1 VPSRSA
7 IAEGIV
13 FGRSMTQLTYDFSR
27 ALAKT
32 WSVGDEVIVTRLDH
46 DANVRPWVQAAEAA
60 GATVKW
66 LGFDPETSE
75 LDDIAPLLTD
85 RTRLVAV
92 TAASNL
98 LGTRPDTQ
106 RIADQVHEAG
116 ALIYVDGVHL
126 TAHAPVDARYAD
138 FYACSP
144 YKFFGPHL
152 GVLTAAPQ
160 LLETLRPD
168 KLLPST
174 DAVPERF
181 ELGTL
186 PYELLAGTTAAVD
199 FIAGLGGSGTSRRER
214 LITSLRSVE
223 AHEDGLRDELEAA
236 LKAIPGVTLYGHAA
250 HRTPTLLFTLDGH
263 TPGEVSEHLAKAGV
277 NAPAGSFY
285 AYEPAQHLGLGAA
298 GAVRAG
304 LAPYTDRSDV
314 ERLVAAVTAL
324 TGPSATN

>member
-1 VPSRSA
+1 
-7 IAEGIV
+7 
-13 FGRSMTQLTYDFSR
+13 
-27 ALAKT
+27 
-32 WSVGDEVIVTRLDH
+32 
-46 DANVRPWVQAAEAA
+46 
-60 GATVKW
+60 
-66 LGFDPETSE
+66 
-75 LDDIAPLLTD
+75 
-85 RTRLVAV
+85 
-92 TAASNL
+92 
-98 LGTRPDTQ
+98 
-106 RIADQVHEAG
+106 
-116 ALIYVDGVHL
+116 
-126 TAHAPVDARYAD
+126 
-138 FYACSP
+138 
-144 YKFFGPHL
+144 
-152 GVLTAAPQ
+152 
-160 LLETLRPD
+160 
-168 KLLPST
+168 LPST

-186 PYELLAGTTAAVD
+186 PYELLAGTTAVVD
-199 FIAGLGGSGTSRRER
+199 FIAGLGGSGTTRRER

-285 AYEPAQHLGLGAA
+285 AYEPARHLGLGAA